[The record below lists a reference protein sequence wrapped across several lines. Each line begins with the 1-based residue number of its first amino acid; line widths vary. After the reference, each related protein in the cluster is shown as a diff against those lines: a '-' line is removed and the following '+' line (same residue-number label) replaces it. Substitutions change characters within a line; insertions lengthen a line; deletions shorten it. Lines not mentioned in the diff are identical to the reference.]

1 MAGNGGMQHSRDCPT
16 MAAPCACTTG
26 GSTVIVNG
34 NEAVTLDNTWESTPF
49 RASDLREDDSH
60 VMGVYKAQAEPFA
73 GS

>member
-1 MAGNGGMQHSRDCPT
+1 MAGNGGMQHGRDCPT
-16 MAAPCACTTG
+16 MAAPCARTMGGNTT
-26 GSTVIVNG
+26 IING
-34 NEAVTLDNTWESTPF
+34 DEAPTLDASVESTPF